1 MFLALKYRL
10 YLVSL
15 GKIAYTKI
23 NLAAKTIIN
32 MVILFT
38 DFGIGSPYQAQ
49 LKAQL
54 WQWGTSM
61 PIIDLHADLAAYQ
74 VQYAAYLLAA
84 YLEKFPPNSVFL
96 CVVDPDVGGARRP
109 VVAKCQE
116 RWFVGPD
123 NGLFQILTQHF
134 ENTEIF
140 EITWRPKSLSKSFHG
155 RDLFAPIAAQLSNQN
170 KSGLQPISNLSSHL
184 NNWSND
190 LAKIIYVDHYGNL
203 FSGIR
208 ATMLSKTAK
217 IKMDEHLFSYAETF
231 CHAQQGQGFWYE
243 NSIGLVELAINQG
256 NAAQTY
262 QATVGTSISF

>member
-1 MFLALKYRL
+1 
-10 YLVSL
+10 
-15 GKIAYTKI
+15 
-23 NLAAKTIIN
+23 

-54 WQWGTSM
+54 WRDGVTQ

-84 YLEKFPPNSVFL
+84 YVRQFPEHSIFL
-96 CVVDPDVGGARRP
+96 CVVDPQVGGNRRA
-109 VVAKCQE
+109 VVVSCLQ

-134 ENTEIF
+134 ENTKVF
-140 EITWRPKSLSKSFHG
+140 EITWRPKHLSTSFHG
-155 RDLFAPIAAQLSNQN
+155 RDLFAPIAAQLSRQN
-170 KSGLQPISNLSSHL
+170 KSRLQPISNLNS
-184 NNWSND
+184 NTYQWSND
-190 LAKIIYVDHYGNL
+190 LEKIIYIDHYGNL
-203 FSGIR
+203 FSGMR
-208 ATMLSKTAK
+208 ANTLSKTAK
-217 IKMDEHLFSYAETF
+217 ITMDEHLFSYAETF
-231 CHAQQGQGFWYE
+231 CNVPKGTGLWYE

-262 QATVGTSISF
+262 QVTIGQCISCESFFISGENNGS